1 VSEVRRVP
9 LPGRVAHRPQDHPF
23 FWVILALGVVVLA
36 FFVLA
41 AVIAIRTGPVKK
53 DLGWLPELHWN
64 GTALVTQVNPDGPAA
79 GRLAPED
86 RVLAVDGDSSGA
98 LWNLWLARPGASY
111 TIRILRGGVEY
122 EFILPVRVRRDPKW
136 LWLTVSVVPLGL
148 SCYVVGLLVGLLRPE
163 QRASR
168 LLAMSTVL
176 FAPGVIV
183 QYFPSDVLT
192 GWALVVSLAA
202 RGPNDLALAVAYQF
216 YLAFPEGVPRGRGTK
231 VLTVVFYVWG
241 VLSCLWWFLA
251 ATPLASH
258 LSHLAY
264 SWRAWDRAWNLLAT
278 VNLVAIGAAL
288 LQSLRA
294 SMSPDHRRRVKWV
307 LFGSAVGVLPRAAVL
322 VFFVVADAL
331 GYHNPLM
338 SRAFFLSI
346 QLTNVL
352 LLAIPL
358 TLLYA
363 VVKHRLFDISLVLRR
378 GLQYMLARNLLR
390 VTLLLPLALLIG
402 GVLAHPERTVG
413 EVLFAH
419 PGYLLLMAASG
430 VSLRSRDRLTA
441 WLDRRFFRDA
451 YAKEQLLLALIE
463 DVGSHDSLPRLSELV
478 GHRLKE
484 ALHPEGVY
492 LLFRAAA
499 GQEFSPGAAREH
511 PEGLRIAEAS
521 SLVQRAHDAVGAVEL
536 TSSGGA
542 EMPEALGARVLVPI
556 RTSDGR
562 LVGMLLL
569 GGKRSEEPY
578 SQTDRKLLEALAAQI
593 AIVYENESLRKRVAE
608 GERVQREV
616 LGRLDHEGVS
626 LLKECPQCGL
636 CYEGSADACERD
648 QEPLTFT
655 LPVQRTIDG
664 RYRLERRLGK
674 GGMGAV
680 YEARDMRLDR
690 KVAVK
695 VLGAASF
702 GDRKALRRFESEARA
717 LARLRH
723 PNIVAVHDFGQIHPL
738 GAYIVMELLNGT
750 NLRSEIQASGGL
762 PPLIVAEWFDQIFE
776 GVKAAHHSGIVH
788 RDLKPE
794 NVFVSR
800 DAQGRALLNIVDF
813 GLAKLRRFE
822 GSDSASL
829 TAVGTVMGTRA
840 YMSPEQLRGREV
852 GERTDIFAL
861 GVMIVECLIG
871 ESPFREK
878 DAAEMTADEVN
889 GAIRIQGESTAL
901 QALNTGLGKC
911 LARDPEARYPTVA
924 RAQEALIPLIR
935 DCPRYPVR
943 RGPIPGTETSTV

>member
-1 VSEVRRVP
+1 M
-9 LPGRVAHRPQDHPF
+9 PGRVAHRAQDHPF

-41 AVIAIRTGPVKK
+41 AVIAVRTGPVTK
-53 DLGWLPELHWN
+53 DLGWVPEAHWN
-64 GTALVTQVNPDGPAA
+64 GTVLVIQVNPDGPAA
-79 GRLAPED
+79 GRLAPGD
-86 RVLAVDGDSSGA
+86 RVLAVDGDPSGA
-98 LWNLWLARPGASY
+98 LWHLWLARLGESY
-111 TIRILRGGVEY
+111 TIRILREGVEY
-122 EFILPVRVRRDPKW
+122 EFTLPVRVQRDPKW

-148 SCYVVGLLVGLLRPE
+148 SCYLVGLLVGLLRPE

-168 LLAMSTVL
+168 LLAMATVL

-183 QYFPSDVLT
+183 QYFPSDLLT
-192 GWALVVSLAA
+192 GWAFVVILAA

-231 VLTVVFYVWG
+231 FLTVIFYARA
-241 VLSCLWWFLA
+241 VLSCVWWLLA
-251 ATPLASH
+251 STPFAPHLSQLATPWSGE
-258 LSHLAY
+258 SV
-264 SWRAWDRAWNLLAT
+264 LLGT
-278 VNLVAIGAAL
+278 TNLVAIGAAL

-294 SMSPDHRRRVKWV
+294 SLSPDERRRVRWV
-307 LFGSAVGVLPRAAVL
+307 LFGSALAVLPRAAVL
-322 VFFVVADAL
+322 VFFVVSDAF
-331 GYHNPLM
+331 GYHSLM

-352 LLAIPL
+352 LLAVPL

-402 GVLAHPERTVG
+402 SVLAHPERTVG

-430 VSLRSRDRLTA
+430 VSLRSRERLRV

-451 YAKEQLLLALIE
+451 YVREQILLALIE
-463 DVGSHDSLPRLSELV
+463 DVGSHDSLARLSELV
-478 GHRLKE
+478 GHQLNE
-484 ALHPEGVY
+484 ALHPESVY
-492 LLFRAAA
+492 LLFRAPA
-499 GQEFSPGAAREH
+499 GREFSPGYSSREH
-511 PEGLRIAEAS
+511 PEGLRIAEGS
-521 SLVQRAHDAVGAVEL
+521 SLAQRAHDAVGAVEL
-536 TSSGGA
+536 TSSGGV

-556 RTSDGR
+556 RTSDER

-578 SQTDRKLLEALAAQI
+578 SETDRKLLEALAAQI

-616 LGRLDHEGVS
+616 LARLDQEGVS
-626 LLKECPQCGL
+626 LLKECPRCGL
-636 CYEGSADACERD
+636 CYEGSAATCERD

-680 YEARDMRLDR
+680 YESRDMRLDR

-695 VLGAASF
+695 VLSAASF

-723 PNIVAVHDFGQIHPL
+723 PNIVAVYDFGEIDPL
-738 GAYIVMELLNGT
+738 GAYIIMELLSGT

-762 PPLIVAEWFDQIFE
+762 PPLIVADWFDQIFE
-776 GVKAAHHSGIVH
+776 GVKAAHRSGVAH

-794 NVFVSR
+794 NIFVSR
-800 DAQGRALLNIVDF
+800 DAQGRALLNILDF
-813 GLAKLRRFE
+813 GLAKLRRPE

-829 TAVGTVMGTRA
+829 TAAGTVMGTCA
-840 YMSPEQLRGREV
+840 YMSPEQLRGQEV

-861 GVMIVECLIG
+861 GVMIVECLTGG

-878 DAAEMTADEVN
+878 DAVEMTADEVS
-889 GAIRIQGESTAL
+889 GAIRIQGESTEV
-901 QALNTGLGKC
+901 QALNTALGKC
-911 LARDPEARYPTVA
+911 LARDPEARFPTVA
-924 RAQEALIPLIR
+924 ATQEALIPLIR
-935 DCPRYPVR
+935 DCPPYPIAG
-943 RGPIPGTETSTV
+943 GPGPGAKTSTV